1 MENTNLNEMN
11 LNESLE
17 TLNSFEEPIM
27 VVAEKEVK
35 DIDPKLVIAGAA
47 VVGLATLYL
56 ARKPIKKAAKAT
68 KEGFKELKSKFSKA
82 KEEEV
87 VDVECEEI
95 EE

>member
-1 MENTNLNEMN
+1 MENNKLNEMN

-17 TLNSFEEPIM
+17 TLGDFDEPIK
-27 VVAEKEVK
+27 VIAESEVK
-35 DIDPKLVIAGAA
+35 DIDPKLMIAGAA

-56 ARKPIKKAAKAT
+56 ARKPIMKAVKAT
-68 KEGFKELKSKFSKA
+68 KEGFKTRFSKD

-87 VDVECEEI
+87 VEAECEEV